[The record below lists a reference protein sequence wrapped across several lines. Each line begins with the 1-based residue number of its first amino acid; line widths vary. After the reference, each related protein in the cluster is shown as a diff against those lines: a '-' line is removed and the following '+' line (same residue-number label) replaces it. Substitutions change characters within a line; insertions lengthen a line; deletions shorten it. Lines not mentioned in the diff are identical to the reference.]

1 MIATP
6 ICIEGTE
13 LMTNHSNIQGKSH
26 SSRAHRGLVRLGTAA
41 LTLGVV
47 SCATP
52 PERPAR
58 PGLGVFTTSQDIGAA
73 ELPGQLDAPAPNTYV
88 VSGAGR
94 NLWGAQDEF
103 HFAFTELI
111 GDAQIAADIDLGEAL
126 GQRYRKALLMFRTS
140 TKPDAAYVDVAVH
153 ENGVGSLQ
161 YRPYAGAPTLD
172 LQSRVT
178 KPLHVRLV
186 RRGPYFHAEFENASG
201 QRDEVGPI
209 AVTLPDAALVGVG
222 VNSADTDHL
231 ARVTFSNLE
240 LSQAVSLA
248 AFE

>member
-1 MIATP
+1 
-6 ICIEGTE
+6 
-13 LMTNHSNIQGKSH
+13 MTKHSKLHGKSPRR
-26 SSRAHRGLVRLGTAA
+26 SIRGRALLGFAA
-41 LTLGVV
+41 LALGLGA
-47 SCATP
+47 CATP

-73 ELPGQLDAPAPNTYV
+73 ELPGQINVSSPNTYV

-94 NLWGAQDEF
+94 NLWGARDEF

-111 GDAQIAADIDLGEAL
+111 GDARIAADIDLGAAL
-126 GQRYRKALLMFRTS
+126 GQRYRKALLMFRTT

-172 LQSRVT
+172 LRSQIT
-178 KPLHVRLV
+178 KPVRVRLV
-186 RRGPYFHAEFENASG
+186 RRGSYFHAEFENASG
-201 QRDEVGPI
+201 QRDVVGPI

-231 ARVTFSNLE
+231 ARVTFSNLDV
-240 LSQAVSLA
+240 SQAVSLT